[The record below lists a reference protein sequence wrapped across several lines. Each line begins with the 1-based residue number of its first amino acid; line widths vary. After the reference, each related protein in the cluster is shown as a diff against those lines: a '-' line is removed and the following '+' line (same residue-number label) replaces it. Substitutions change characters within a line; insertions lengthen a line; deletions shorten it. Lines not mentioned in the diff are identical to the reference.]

1 MKRSVLI
8 PFLIAEALLYVS
20 FLFMDIYTVIDTR
33 WLKFASI
40 LLIALMS
47 LQASEKSIT
56 AALCLT
62 AAGDVFLLVLDR
74 WYTIGVSLFIVVQLL
89 YSLHLNDRLIRSI
102 QIALAITSAFLA
114 LITNRIEMLAV
125 GYILLFILNLF
136 QAGYQTVKHKTTQ
149 TVRFFFGLLL
159 FFFCD
164 LCVGYYQI
172 GSGQLWSFARIAM
185 WLFYLPGQVLIL
197 LSVISNQGEFQ

>member
-8 PFLIAEALLYVS
+8 PFLIAETLLYVS
-20 FLFMDIYTVIDTR
+20 FLFMDIHTNIDTK

-47 LQASEKSIT
+47 LQASEKIFT

-74 WYTIGVSLFIVVQLL
+74 WYAIGVSLFIVVQLL
-89 YSLHLNDRLIRSI
+89 YSLHLNDRLIQSI

-114 LITNRIEMLAV
+114 LITNRIEMLVLA
-125 GYILLFILNLF
+125 YILIFILNLL
-136 QAGYQTVKHKTTQ
+136 QTGYQTMKHKTTQ
-149 TVRFFFGLLL
+149 IVLFFFGLLL

-172 GSGQLWSFARIAM
+172 GSGPLWSFARVAM

-197 LSVISNQGEFQ
+197 